1 MLNELFHFKF
11 LTGTSTSSLPSVIYV
26 FFFFSLS
33 GFELEKVGVSTRRE
47 RGKKIKGRG
56 MEKKRKGF
64 QCYHGGWVMLTD
76 ADDVKDDGDVLKGIL
91 ITSLLWPK
99 HILHMF
105 I

>member
-1 MLNELFHFKF
+1 
-11 LTGTSTSSLPSVIYV
+11 
-26 FFFFSLS
+26 
-33 GFELEKVGVSTRRE
+33 
-47 RGKKIKGRG
+47 

>member
-1 MLNELFHFKF
+1 MQTYMKERK
-11 LTGTSTSSLPSVIYV
+11 
-26 FFFFSLS
+26 
-33 GFELEKVGVSTRRE
+33 RMRDRE
-47 RGKKIKGRG
+47 GEG